1 METEYPLELDW
12 TATLRRRDTNKDHRI
27 NVRGAD
33 IIAAAVEAQMK
44 ADVRCSVVVGLEV
57 LE

>member
-1 METEYPLELDW
+1 MEHEYPIELDW
-12 TATLRRRDTNKDHRI
+12 TATLRRRDTNQNHRV

-33 IIAAAVEAQMK
+33 IMAAAIEAQMK
-44 ADVRCSVVVGLEV
+44 ASERFSIVVGLEV